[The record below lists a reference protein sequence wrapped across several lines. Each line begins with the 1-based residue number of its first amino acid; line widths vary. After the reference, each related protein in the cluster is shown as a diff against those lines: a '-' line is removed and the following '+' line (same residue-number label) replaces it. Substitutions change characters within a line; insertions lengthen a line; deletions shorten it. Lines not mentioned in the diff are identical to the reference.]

1 MKHKNILQD
10 VIKKIKTKSNMVCNL
25 PVYVKIVIYSFYP
38 SFKLKWV
45 LKH

>member
-1 MKHKNILQD
+1 MKYKKILQD
-10 VIKKIKTKSNMVCNL
+10 VIKKIKTKSNMVSNL
-25 PVYVKIVIYSFYP
+25 SVYVKIVIYSFYL